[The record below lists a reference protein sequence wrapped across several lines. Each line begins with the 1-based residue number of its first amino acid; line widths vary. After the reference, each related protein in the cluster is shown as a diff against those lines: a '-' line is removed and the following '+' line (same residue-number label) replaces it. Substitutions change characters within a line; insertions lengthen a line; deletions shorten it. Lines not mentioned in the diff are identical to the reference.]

1 MLGQT
6 FYFSTI
12 RKYVIVFGTLFNDV
26 RISRHDANNNLVDFI
41 KVPLSYA
48 PKEKM
53 LARLENDPNI
63 DRPFSTL
70 LPRMSFEISGI
81 EYDGDRKLHTVGR
94 VVVKDTNSNKS
105 KSQYNPVPYNI
116 NFTLYV
122 YAKNAEDGTKIVE
135 QILPFFT
142 PDWTPTVNLIPEMNV
157 KMDIPVVLN
166 NISIED
172 TYEGDFKT
180 RRAIIWTLNFTL
192 KGYIYG
198 PIKTSSVIKFAN
210 TTFYIAS
217 TPDGQIQSAVG
228 NTNPSVRITVRP
240 GLTANGTPTS
250 NVELS
255 VPLSEIEADDD
266 FGFII
271 NTEFLNSE

>member
-81 EYDGDRKLHTVGR
+81 EYDHDRKLHNVGR

-105 KSQYNPVPYNI
+105 KAQYNPVPYDI

-157 KMDIPVVLN
+157 KMDVPVVLN

-228 NTNPSVRITVRP
+228 NTNPSVRTTVRP